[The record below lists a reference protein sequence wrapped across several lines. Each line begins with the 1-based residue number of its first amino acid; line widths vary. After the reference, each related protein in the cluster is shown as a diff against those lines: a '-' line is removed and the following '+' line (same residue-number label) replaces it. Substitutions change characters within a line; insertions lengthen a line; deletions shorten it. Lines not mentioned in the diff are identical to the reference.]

1 MSHLPNTEDALLI
14 RDLPI
19 ELRPR
24 QRLVYAGPN
33 ALSNAELLAI
43 ILRMGGR
50 GESVLHMAERLLSQ
64 FGGLPG
70 LVQA

>member
-43 ILRMGGR
+43 ILRMGG
-50 GESVLHMAERLLSQ
+50 VERACCIWRS
-64 FGGLPG
+64 GC
-70 LVQA
+70 